1 MTAICG
7 VEKLEFQPR
16 SQFRRPLAVSM
27 EISLGVRR
35 RDRSFCVQP
44 SLRPCRGDYP
54 CRRHYTRG
62 SETFLAPQF
71 PTFSSIS
78 AHSGRPES
86 TSSGHGR
93 SRPRTLAVGRFPDL
107 SAHRVEEAVWRRFLT
122 FRRPGL
128 CHTRRSG
135 GMNACPQVV
144 GLKASITPS
153 PKANRERSTALST
166 DDLARSHG
174 RCRCLSGIMTRSFAG
189 KRRVCFLLSTRS
201 SRNHQDSPICRPAA

>member
-1 MTAICG
+1 MGSEHMTAICG

-86 TSSGHGR
+86 TSSGLADRGR
-93 SRPRTLAVGRFPDL
+93 VHSRWAISRPLRARGGRGSMAPIP
-107 SAHRVEEAVWRRFLT
+107 AIPRRGYANVA
-122 FRRPGL
+122 FRRHARMSP
-128 CHTRRSG
+128 
-135 GMNACPQVV
+135 VV
-144 GLKASITPS
+144 GLKASIT
-153 PKANRERSTALST
+153 L
-166 DDLARSHG
+166 
-174 RCRCLSGIMTRSFAG
+174 
-189 KRRVCFLLSTRS
+189 S
-201 SRNHQDSPICRPAA
+201 SRLTR

>member
-86 TSSGHGR
+86 TSSGLADRGR
-93 SRPRTLAVGRFPDL
+93 VHSQLGGFQISPRTGWKRQYGADSCHPETWLCKRGVPAACTHVTSRWFEGVD
-107 SAHRVEEAVWRRFLT
+107 HTVVETNKIAE
-122 FRRPGL
+122 
-128 CHTRRSG
+128 
-135 GMNACPQVV
+135 
-144 GLKASITPS
+144 
-153 PKANRERSTALST
+153 LST
-166 DDLARSHG
+166 DDRAPSQG
-174 RCRCLSGIMTRSFAG
+174 FRCVSGTNDP
-189 KRRVCFLLSTRS
+189 LLSQEAAGLFLALSLLVRK
-201 SRNHQDSPICRPAA
+201 NQNLPICRPLA